1 MAKIFRTLALVMV
14 LCGIGL
20 ADLGAREPVREQLP
34 EYPALLK
41 KMGIG
46 GTVRVSAVVNPDGTV
61 KSTKIQGGNPVLGEL
76 ACGAVKKWK
85 YAPASGASNEV
96 VEMIFDSKL
105 ASVRVK

>member
-1 MAKIFRTLALVMV
+1 MAKMFKTLAVV
-14 LCGIGL
+14 IALCGLGV

-46 GTVRVSAVVNPDGTV
+46 GIVRVSAVVNPDGTV

-76 ACGAVKKWK
+76 ACGAVKNWK
-85 YAPASGASNEV
+85 YAPRSESSNEV
-96 VEMIFDSKL
+96 VEITFDPKL

>member
-1 MAKIFRTLALVMV
+1 MAKILKTLAVV
-14 LCGIGL
+14 IALCGL
-20 ADLGAREPVREQLP
+20 AMGELSAREPVREQLP

-46 GTVRVSAVVNPDGTV
+46 GIVRVSAVVNPDGTV
-61 KSTKIQGGNPVLGEL
+61 KTTKVQGGNPILGEL

-85 YAPASGASNEV
+85 YAPANEASNEV
-96 VEMIFDSKL
+96 VEMTFDSKL